1 MTSRVHDRAAP
12 SSAATAVVG
21 GGIMGVTLAYF
32 LSEAGVPVVVYEGGP
47 TLGGLA
53 GPITLPD
60 GVEVDRF
67 YHAILSGDAHL
78 MALCGALGIS
88 DRLRFKP
95 TGTLVFSG
103 GRLVSMN
110 GLVDFLTFPPLR
122 FLDRIRLGLTVVA
135 ANRVKDW
142 HDLEQI
148 PMRDWLVQA
157 GGEEVFTRF
166 WGPML
171 QAKFDGAVGDTPATW
186 MWSRLVRT
194 RSTRKGV
201 NAKEESGHLIGG
213 YRTLLEAMAA
223 RIRERGG
230 EIRLSTPVSR
240 VVIGDGRVRGLDVDG
255 HLIPHD
261 TAVVTMQA
269 PVAARLI
276 PEAPAAYL
284 ERLQAQ
290 QYLGIVCPLFVLDR
304 PLTGVWTL
312 NIADGEALVTGVIET
327 TSYIDPSF
335 VGGHHLVYVPKY
347 VAPGSPWLTR
357 SDEEIKAAWI
367 AALER
372 IVPAFSAS
380 HVRYC
385 LVHRERFVEP
395 LHGRGAGA
403 QVLPLDA
410 PVQGLHITTTSQIYP
425 ALTNGE
431 SVTRHAR
438 AAAEHIA
445 GTRAR

>member
-1 MTSRVHDRAAP
+1 MS
-12 SSAATAVVG
+12 TAIVG
-21 GGIMGVTLAYF
+21 GGIMGVTLGYF
-32 LSEAGVPVVVYEGGP
+32 LAKAGVPVTIYEGSP

-53 GPITLPD
+53 GPLTLPD
-60 GVEVDRF
+60 GTDVDRF
-67 YHAILSGDAHL
+67 YHAILSSDEHL
-78 MALCGALGIS
+78 MTLCAELGIS

-122 FLDRIRLGLTVVA
+122 LIDRLRLGLTVVA
-135 ANRVKDW
+135 ANRVTDW
-142 HDLEQI
+142 RQLEHV
-148 PMRDWLVQA
+148 PMRDWLVKW
-157 GGEEVFTRF
+157 GGAEGFRRF

-194 RSTRKGV
+194 RKTRKGV

-223 RIRERGG
+223 RIRAQGG
-230 EIRLSTPVSR
+230 AIHLGTPVSR
-240 VVIGDGRVRGLDVDG
+240 VVIDGGRVHGIEVNG
-255 HLIPHD
+255 AVHAHD

-269 PVAARLI
+269 PVAARLV
-276 PEAPAAYL
+276 PDAPAEYR
-284 ERLQAQ
+284 ERLTGQR
-290 QYLGIVCPLFVLDR
+290 YLGIVCPLFVLDR
-304 PLTGVWTL
+304 PLTNVWTL

-327 TSYIDPSF
+327 TSYIDPSY

-347 VAPGSPWLTR
+347 VAPGSPWLQA
-357 SDEEIKAAWI
+357 SDDEIRAAWT
-367 AALER
+367 AALKR
-372 IVPAFSAS
+372 IVPAFDESS
-380 HVRYC
+380 VRYC

-395 LHGRGAGA
+395 LHGAGAGERT
-403 QVLPLDA
+403 LPVDA
-410 PVQGLHITTTSQIYP
+410 PVAGLHLVTTSQIYP

-438 AAAEHIA
+438 DAAARLA
-445 GTRAR
+445 ASRR

>member
-1 MTSRVHDRAAP
+1 MT
-12 SSAATAVVG
+12 TAIVG
-21 GGIMGVTLAYF
+21 GGIMGVTLGYC
-32 LSEAGVPVVVYEGGP
+32 LTQAGVPVTIYEGSP

-60 GVEVDRF
+60 GVDVDRF
-67 YHAILSGDAHL
+67 YHAILSSDEHL
-78 MALCGALGIS
+78 MGLCAELGLT

-95 TGTLVFSG
+95 TGTLVYSG

-110 GLVDFLTFPPLR
+110 GLVDFLKFPPLR
-122 FLDRIRLGLTVVA
+122 FVDRIRLGLTVVA
-135 ANRVKDW
+135 ANRVKNW
-142 HDLEQI
+142 HDLEHV
-148 PMRDWLVQA
+148 PMRDWLVKY
-157 GGEEVFTRF
+157 GGEEVFRRF

-213 YRTLLEAMAA
+213 YRTLLDAMAV

-230 EIRLSTPVSR
+230 DIRLSTPVAR
-240 VVIGDGRVRGLDVDG
+240 VAIADGQVRGVEVG
-255 HLIPHD
+255 GEVVAHD

-269 PVAARLI
+269 PVAARLV
-276 PEAPAAYL
+276 PDAPAEYRD
-284 ERLQAQ
+284 RLQGQ
-290 QYLGIVCPLFVLDR
+290 RYLGIVCPLFVLDR

-312 NIADGEALVTGVIET
+312 NIADGDALVTGVIET

-347 VAPGSPWLTR
+347 VAPGSRWLTA
-357 SDEEIKAAWI
+357 SDDEIRTAWT
-367 AALER
+367 AALKR
-372 IVPAFSAS
+372 IAPSFDES

-395 LHGRGAGA
+395 LHGAGAGERT
-403 QVLPLDA
+403 LPFDA
-410 PVQGLHITTTSQIYP
+410 PVAGLHLVTTSQIYP

-438 AAAEHIA
+438 EAAARLA
-445 GTRAR
+445 ARAAK

>member
-1 MTSRVHDRAAP
+1 
-12 SSAATAVVG
+12 
-21 GGIMGVTLAYF
+21 MGVTLGYF
-32 LSEAGVPVVVYEGGP
+32 LSEAGVPVVIYEGGP

-60 GVEVDRF
+60 GVDVDRF
-67 YHAILSGDAHL
+67 YHAILSSDEHL
-78 MALCGALGIS
+78 MALCAALGIS
-88 DRLRFKP
+88 DQLRFKP

-103 GRLVSMN
+103 GKLVSMN

-122 FLDRIRLGLTVVA
+122 FVDRIRLGLTVVA
-135 ANRVKDW
+135 ANRVKNW
-142 HDLEQI
+142 RGLEQT
-148 PMRDWLVQA
+148 PMRDWLVKV
-157 GGEEVFTRF
+157 GGEEVFKRF

-213 YRTLLEAMAA
+213 YRTLLDAMAA
-223 RIRERGG
+223 RIRARGG
-230 EIRLSTPVSR
+230 EIRLSTPISR
-240 VVIGDGRVRGLDVDG
+240 VALEDGRVTGVMVGDTLV
-255 HLIPHD
+255 PHD

-269 PVAARLI
+269 PVAARLL
-276 PEAPAAYL
+276 PEAPPDYL
-284 ERLQAQ
+284 QRLQGQ

-304 PLTGVWTL
+304 PLTNVWTL

-327 TSYIDPSF
+327 TSYIDPKF

-347 VAPGSPWLTR
+347 VAPGSPWLTK
-357 SDEEIKAAWI
+357 SDDEIKAAWI
-367 AALER
+367 AALKR
-372 IVPAFSAS
+372 IAPTFSES
-380 HVRYC
+380 HIRHV

-395 LHGRGAGA
+395 LHGRGAGDA
-403 QVLPLDA
+403 ILPLDA
-410 PVQGLHITTTSQIYP
+410 PVRGLHITTTSQIYP

-438 AAAEHIA
+438 DAAEHIA
-445 GTRAR
+445 RRRSA

>member
-1 MTSRVHDRAAP
+1 MS
-12 SSAATAVVG
+12 TAIVG
-21 GGIMGVTLAYF
+21 GGIMGVTLGYF
-32 LSEAGVPVVVYEGGP
+32 LAKAGVPVTIYEGSP

-53 GPITLPD
+53 GPLTLPD
-60 GVEVDRF
+60 GTDVDRF
-67 YHAILSGDAHL
+67 YHAILSSDEHL
-78 MALCGALGIS
+78 MSLCEELGIS

-122 FLDRIRLGLTVVA
+122 LIDRLRLGLTVVA

-142 HDLEQI
+142 HQLEHV
-148 PMRDWLVQA
+148 PMRDWLVKY
-157 GGEEVFTRF
+157 GGEEGFRRF

-194 RSTRKGV
+194 RKTRKGV

-223 RIRERGG
+223 RIRAQGG
-230 EIRLSTPVSR
+230 AIHLGTPVSR
-240 VVIGDGRVRGLDVDG
+240 VVIDGGRVQGIEVNG
-255 HLIPHD
+255 AVHPHD

-269 PVAARLI
+269 PVAARLV
-276 PEAPAAYL
+276 PDAPAEYR
-284 ERLQAQ
+284 ERLTGQR
-290 QYLGIVCPLFVLDR
+290 YLGIVCPLFVLDR
-304 PLTGVWTL
+304 PLTNVWTL

-347 VAPGSPWLTR
+347 VAPGSPWLQA
-357 SDEEIKAAWI
+357 SDDEIRAAWT
-367 AALER
+367 AALKR
-372 IVPAFSAS
+372 IVPTFDESS
-380 HVRYC
+380 VRYC

-395 LHGRGAGA
+395 LHGAGAGERT
-403 QVLPLDA
+403 LPVDA
-410 PVQGLHITTTSQIYP
+410 PVTGLHLVTTSQIYP

-438 AAAEHIA
+438 DAAARLA
-445 GTRAR
+445 ASRR

>member
-1 MTSRVHDRAAP
+1 MS
-12 SSAATAVVG
+12 TAIVG
-21 GGIMGVTLAYF
+21 GGIMGVTLGYF
-32 LSEAGVPVVVYEGGP
+32 LAKAGVPVTIYEGSP

-53 GPITLPD
+53 GPLTLPD
-60 GVEVDRF
+60 GTDVDRF
-67 YHAILSGDAHL
+67 YHAILSSDEHL
-78 MALCGALGIS
+78 MSLCEELGIS

-122 FLDRIRLGLTVVA
+122 LIDRLRLGLTVVA

-142 HDLEQI
+142 RQLEHV
-148 PMRDWLVQA
+148 PMRDWLVKY
-157 GGEEVFTRF
+157 GGEEGFRRF

-194 RSTRKGV
+194 RKTRKGV

-223 RIRERGG
+223 RIRAQGG
-230 EIRLSTPVSR
+230 AIHLGTPVSR
-240 VVIGDGRVRGLDVDG
+240 VVIDGGRVQGIEVNG
-255 HLIPHD
+255 AVHPHD

-269 PVAARLI
+269 PVAARLV
-276 PEAPAAYL
+276 PDAPAEYR
-284 ERLQAQ
+284 ERLTGQR
-290 QYLGIVCPLFVLDR
+290 YLGIVCPLFVLDR
-304 PLTGVWTL
+304 PLTNVWTL

-347 VAPGSPWLTR
+347 VAPGSPWLQA
-357 SDEEIKAAWI
+357 SDDEIRAAWT
-367 AALER
+367 AALKR
-372 IVPAFSAS
+372 IVPTFDESS
-380 HVRYC
+380 VRYC

-395 LHGRGAGA
+395 LHGAGAGERT
-403 QVLPLDA
+403 LPVDA
-410 PVQGLHITTTSQIYP
+410 PVTGLHLVTTSQIYP

-438 AAAEHIA
+438 DAAARLA
-445 GTRAR
+445 ASRR